1 MTDITAPITVEIVE
15 VVAPFTLGTQG
26 PKGETGAT
34 GPQGD
39 HGQQGIQG
47 VKGDT
52 GDMGP
57 QGIQGI
63 QGIQGV
69 KGDTGDTG
77 PKGDTGDQGVKGDT
91 GDQGPQGVK
100 GDTGATGTQGPI
112 GLTGSKG
119 DTGDTGS
126 QGIQGIQGV
135 KGDTGDPGPTGSGVP
150 VGGTTGQVLSKSSAT
165 DYATQWMS
173 PGYTYAAPTMTIS
186 NSSTTTVPFL
196 DIQQTGTGD
205 AALRF
210 GIAGDSY
217 IMGID
222 NSSSDAFVMSYGT
235 ANNTAVLGT
244 NNIFTISG
252 STGVLTMVKGT
263 AGRTSISGGNF
274 IISDDDS
281 IPRTSVLY
289 QDTFKAW
296 GRWLQDSGGSFG
308 VNCMNG
314 TYNYSIREG
323 HTNSSTNGICGLKFE
338 IYRTDKQDDGESGFG
353 GGTLLNLSAMEA
365 KYGHGNECE
374 YYLTT
379 TTNLTGLKLSP
390 VTFAGQVTNMRDI
403 WIVPPPGTGNMI
415 LPNGYYSIYQEYA
428 GAKNYFA
435 GSVGINELN
444 PDYKLDVNGT
454 FGFAPGNSVTPV
466 DNGDVVFELTTNT
479 TLKIKAKG
487 SDGVVRSVTLTLA

>member
-1 MTDITAPITVEIVE
+1 MIEIIAPITINTTTVSAPITLPVQEIS
-15 VVAPFTLGTQG
+15 APVSLA
-26 PKGETGAT
+26 KGDT
-34 GPQGD
+34 GPQG
-39 HGQQGIQG
+39 IQG
-47 VKGDT
+47 LKGDT
-52 GDMGP
+52 GD

-63 QGIQGV
+63 QGISGI
-69 KGDTGDTG
+69 
-77 PKGDTGDQGVKGDT
+77 KGDT
-91 GDQGPQGVK
+91 GDQGPQG
-100 GDTGATGTQGPI
+100 
-112 GLTGSKG
+112 
-119 DTGDTGS
+119 
-126 QGIQGIQGV
+126 IQGIPGV
-135 KGDTGDPGPTGSGVP
+135 KGDTGNTGPAGVGVP

-165 DYATQWMS
+165 DYATQWWS

-186 NSSTTTVPFL
+186 NSTTTTVPFL

-222 NSSSDAFVMSYGT
+222 NSASDRFVMSYGT
-235 ANNTAVLGT
+235 TNSNAVLGT
-244 NNIFTISG
+244 NNIFEITGNTGILTMTKGTVGRTTIS
-252 STGVLTMVKGT
+252 
-263 AGRTSISGGNF
+263 AGNF
-274 IISDDDS
+274 IISDDDY

-296 GRWLQDSGGSFG
+296 GRLLQDDGGAIS
-308 VNCMNG
+308 VNCING

-323 HTNSSTNGICGLKFE
+323 HTNNSTNGICGLKFE
-338 IYRTDKQDDGESGFG
+338 IYRTDRQDDGESGFG

-365 KYGHGNECE
+365 KYGHGVECD

-390 VTFAGQVTNMRDI
+390 VTFAGEITNMRDI
-403 WIVPPPGTGNMI
+403 WIVPPPATGSMFFT
-415 LPNGYYSIYQEYA
+415 NGYYSIYQEYD

-454 FGFAPGNSVTPV
+454 FGFTPGNSVTPV

>member
-1 MTDITAPITVEIVE
+1 MTDIIAPITVEIVE

-34 GPQGD
+34 GPQGNQ
-39 HGQQGIQG
+39 GQQGIQG

-52 GDMGP
+52 GDTGP

-69 KGDTGDTG
+69 KGDTGATG

-100 GDTGATGTQGPI
+100 GDTGATGTQGSI

-126 QGIQGIQGV
+126 QGIQGVQGL
-135 KGDTGDPGPTGSGVP
+135 KGDTGNTGPAGVGVP
-150 VGGTTGQVLSKSSAT
+150 TGGTTGQVLSKSSAT
-165 DYATQWMS
+165 DYATQWWS

-186 NSSTTTVPFL
+186 NSTTTTVPFL

-222 NSSSDAFVMSYGT
+222 NSDSDNFVLSYGT
-235 ANNTAVLGT
+235 TNNNAVLGT
-244 NNIFTISG
+244 NNLLSITPSTKELAVISNTMLDYASLKPG
-252 STGVLTMVKGT
+252 FLSVTSADETPRNFGTGVY
-263 AGRTSISGGNF
+263 SF
-274 IISDDDS
+274 
-281 IPRTSVLY
+281 
-289 QDTFKAW
+289 
-296 GRWLQDSGGSFG
+296 GSFFQRYNQSTTAQTGLNSLSGTLLYSIGLGKTNNNSEG
-308 VNCMNG
+308 VNALSFRAVR
-314 TYNYSIREG
+314 YD
-323 HTNSSTNGICGLKFE
+323 F
-338 IYRTDKQDDGESGFG
+338 DDGEGGGYG
-353 GGTLLNLSAMEA
+353 GGTLTSLSAIKVSYGSGANMPCVTTYASGIRLTPEYEA
-365 KYGHGNECE
+365 G
-374 YYLTT
+374 TI
-379 TTNLTGLKLSP
+379 
-390 VTFAGQVTNMRDI
+390 TNMRDI
-403 WIVPPPGTGNMI
+403 WILPPTLTGAT
-415 LPNGYYSIYQEYA
+415 LTNGHYAIYQEYA
-428 GAKNYFA
+428 SAKNYFA
-435 GSVGINELN
+435 GGVGINELN

-454 FGFAPGNSVTPV
+454 FGFTPGNSVTPV